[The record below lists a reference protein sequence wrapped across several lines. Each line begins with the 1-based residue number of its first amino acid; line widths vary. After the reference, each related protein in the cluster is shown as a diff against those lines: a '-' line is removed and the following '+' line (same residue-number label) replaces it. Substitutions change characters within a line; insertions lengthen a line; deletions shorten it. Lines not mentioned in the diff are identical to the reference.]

1 MTPDTLTDKPSDYAV
16 REIRAEM
23 ARQHKRVA
31 DLARILDGSLATA
44 TRRLN
49 GRIPF
54 SLNELADV
62 AGWLRVPV
70 TNFVPAKPTKVA

>member
-23 ARQHKRVA
+23 ARQHKQVVE
-31 DLARILDGSLATA
+31 LARILKGSKATA

-49 GRIPF
+49 GSIAF
-54 SLNELADV
+54 SLDELADV

-70 TNFVPAKPTKVA
+70 TNFVPQQAA